1 MYIVPLFITLLVL
14 IAYYL
19 GVGLSRWAF
28 KLKIKKMERD
38 IFAYKFIMK
47 AYGIDDKYINNPKIS
62 QPPTQEDL
70 EWAEKVKK
78 KVQDGV

>member
-1 MYIVPLFITLLVL
+1 
-14 IAYYL
+14 
-19 GVGLSRWAF
+19 
-28 KLKIKKMERD
+28 MERD